1 MKLPFSFIF
10 IFDCLCKIK
19 DQLQMAGRKRNV
31 KNVNMKMDWYIFMSS
46 NIELEINTY
55 VTSYESG
62 EMNIIYF
69 KE

>member
-1 MKLPFSFIF
+1 
-10 IFDCLCKIK
+10 
-19 DQLQMAGRKRNV
+19 MAGRKRNV